1 MKWIIRGIVA
11 LALLAIAAGAAV
23 YFIPAVQ
30 DRIIAWQIERAFKVQ
45 RDDLTGDDAL
55 RVAICGSGSPMPD
68 PNRRPACNVVMAAGH
83 IFVVDAGPGS
93 WSNASGWR
101 LPMNKIEAVLLT
113 HFHSDHIGDLGEVNL
128 QSWVAGRPAP
138 LVVYGGPGIERV
150 VNGFNEAF
158 AMDASHRIAHHG
170 ADYLKPELGTMES
183 RLIANAAGNALVNGE
198 DVVVFDKDGL
208 KVTAFAV
215 DHHPIVPAYGYRF
228 DYKGRSVVFT
238 GDTVKTENIALFSK
252 GADVLIS
259 EGMLMNVVSEM
270 QDVASGFGRDR
281 FGKMLH
287 DIRDYHI
294 APGEA
299 ADLAAEA
306 GVKHLVFTHVIPPLP
321 QWLGERMFARDTDR
335 PGLDVRVGF
344 DGLLITL
351 PADGG
356 AAQFDDL
363 GP

>member
-1 MKWIIRGIVA
+1 MKWVFRALGAVA
-11 LALLAIAAGAAV
+11 VLAVAAAAAV

-30 DRIIAWQIERAFKVQ
+30 DRIVESQIEAAFAVQ

-68 PNRRPACNVVMAAGH
+68 PNRRSACNLVMAGGH

-101 LPMNKIEAVLLT
+101 LPMGRIGQVFLT

-128 QSWVAGRPAP
+128 QSWVADRPAP
-138 LVVYGGPGIERV
+138 LVVYGGPGVERV
-150 VNGFNEAF
+150 VNGYNEAF

-170 ADYLKPELGTMES
+170 ADYLKPELGVMQPHV
-183 RLIANAAGNALVNGE
+183 IANAAGGVLAPGE
-198 DVVVFDKDGL
+198 DVIVYDQDGIRI
-208 KVTAFAV
+208 TAFAV
-215 DHHPIVPAYGYRF
+215 DHHPISPAYGYRF

-238 GDTVKTENIALFSK
+238 GDTVRTENIARYSK
-252 GADVLIS
+252 GADVLVS
-259 EGMLMNVVSEM
+259 EAMLMGIVEKM
-270 QDVASGFGRDR
+270 QAVATGYGRTR
-281 FGKMLH
+281 FAKILH

-294 APGEA
+294 APGDA

-306 GVKHLVFTHVIPPLP
+306 GVKHLVFSHVIPPLP
-321 QWLGERMFARDTDR
+321 QWLGERMFLRGTDR
-335 PGLDVRVGF
+335 PGLDVRLGF
-344 DGLLITL
+344 DGMLITL

>member
-1 MKWIIRGIVA
+1 MKWVFRILGVA
-11 LALLAIAAGAAV
+11 AVLAAAAAAAV

-30 DRIIAWQIERAFKVQ
+30 DRIVASQIEAAFKIQ
-45 RDDLTGDDAL
+45 RDDLVGDDAL

-68 PNRRPACNVVMAAGH
+68 PNCRPACHVVMAGGH
-83 IFVVDAGPGS
+83 ILVVDAGPGS

-101 LPMNKIEAVLLT
+101 IPMNRIEGVFLT

-128 QSWVAGRPAP
+128 QSWVAGRPQR
-138 LVVYGGPGIERV
+138 LTVYGGPGVDRV

-170 ADYLKPELGTMES
+170 ADYLKPELGTMDFQV
-183 RLIANAAGNALVNGE
+183 LANAAGGALEAGQ
-198 DVVVFDKDGL
+198 DVVVYDRDGL

-215 DHHPIVPAYGYRF
+215 DHHPILPAYGYRF

-238 GDTVKTENIALFSK
+238 GDTVKDENIARYSR

-259 EGMLMNVVSEM
+259 EAMLMQVVEEM
-270 QDVASGFGRDR
+270 QRVATEYGRDR
-281 FGKMLH
+281 FSKILH

-294 APGEA
+294 APGDA

-306 GVKHLVFTHVIPPLP
+306 GVKHLIFSHVIPPLP
-321 QWLGERMFARDTDR
+321 QWLGERMFTRDTGR
-335 PGLDVRVGF
+335 PGLDVRLGF
-344 DGLLITL
+344 DGMLITL

-356 AAQFDDL
+356 DAQFDDL

>member
-1 MKWIIRGIVA
+1 MKWILRLLIAAVI
-11 LALLAIAAGAAV
+11 LALAAGAAV
-23 YFIPAVQ
+23 YFVPAVQ
-30 DRIIAWQIERAFKVQ
+30 NRIVAMQIDRAFSVQ
-45 RDDLTGDDAL
+45 RDDLVGSDAL
-55 RVAICGSGSPMPD
+55 NVAICGSGSPMPD
-68 PNRRPACNVVMAAGH
+68 PNRRPACNVVMAGGH

-101 LPMNKIEAVLLT
+101 IPMNLVQAVLLT

-138 LVVYGGPGIERV
+138 LLVYGGPGVERV

-170 ADYLKPELGTMES
+170 AAFLKPELGTMEA
-183 RLIANAAGNALVNGE
+183 RVLTNAAGGVIANGE
-198 DVVVFDKDGL
+198 EAVVFDQDGL
-208 KVTAFAV
+208 KITAFAV
-215 DHHPIVPAYGYRF
+215 DHHPISPAYGYRF

-238 GDTVKTENIALFSK
+238 GDTVRTENIARFAK

-259 EGMLMNVVSEM
+259 EAMLMDVVTEM
-270 QDVASGFGRDR
+270 QAVATKNGRDR
-281 FGKMLH
+281 FAQILH

-294 APGEA
+294 APSDA

-306 GVKHLVFTHVIPPLP
+306 GVKHLVFSHVIPPLP
-321 QWLGERMFARDTDR
+321 QWLGARMFTRDTDR
-335 PGLDVRVGF
+335 PGLDVRLGF
-344 DGLLITL
+344 DGMLITL

-356 AAQFDDL
+356 DAKFDDL
-363 GP
+363 SP